1 MMIDPSLSLTSET
14 PVELAYNGYYFEASQ
29 SLNCRYSEGF
39 FANCTVAMWNIL
51 DIARQFQSYPINLD
65 FSGGFTAYQANPSSV
80 STPVDLYPIF
90 FNLNLSS
97 LPAISPLPTESIDHH
112 GIYHDI
118 DFKFYTNLVTSYFS
132 PSERVTSISDRIL
145 AKYQIDLN
153 KTIVVWYRG
162 TDKRSEVW
170 IASPMAYIKQAEIL
184 LTAYPEFKVWIQ
196 SEDEDVRNLFCK
208 HFGDRCL
215 IINELPPSTVGGNVH
230 NLPEAESNIDRL
242 EIGMMLLSLV
252 TLAAKA
258 KFVICHTGNI
268 SFWLCL
274 YRGHTENVQQ
284 FDRDGILNGFTDSK
298 KYWLALRSLY
308 MRIKSKLIAKIH
320 SSKK

>member
-1 MMIDPSLSLTSET
+1 MNNQSLDLTNEK
-14 PVELAYNGYYFEASQ
+14 PVELAYNGHYFESTQ
-29 SLNCRYSEGF
+29 ILNCRYSEGF

-51 DIARQFQSYPINLD
+51 EISRQFHCFPKNLD
-65 FSGGFTAYQANPSSV
+65 FSGGFTAYQEKTSNSSAP
-80 STPVDLYPIF
+80 TNLYPLF
-90 FNLNLSS
+90 FTLSS
-97 LPAISPLPTESIDHH
+97 SPLTSIKPLPSDNIDHH
-112 GIYHDI
+112 CIYKDI
-118 DFKFYTNLVTSYFS
+118 DFKFYTPLVTTYFS
-132 PSERVTSISDRIL
+132 PSKIVESISNQIL

-184 LTAYPEFKVWIQ
+184 LAAYPDFKVWIQ
-196 SEDEDVRNLFCK
+196 SEDAEVRNLFCK
-208 HFGDRCL
+208 RFGEKCL

-242 EIGMMLLSLV
+242 KVGMTLLSLV
-252 TLAAKA
+252 TLAAKT

-284 FDRDGILNGFTDSK
+284 FDRDGILNGYSDLN
-298 KYWLALRSLY
+298 KYRFKLRSLY
-308 MRIKSKLIAKIH
+308 MRLKSKLVSKFH
-320 SSKK
+320 SS